1 MMQMFQTLVNP
12 EMKKLTAAVE
22 ERGGIQACMDNE
34 SALREL
40 SGLNSSKNSSSG
52 TTRPAPVATRGGKRA
67 RDENTS
73 AFEELKADIY
83 DDPDAAIEKNMVVF
97 SRKFEIQKQ
106 QIVAELTL
114 VVQHEGDRVIE
125 AVTSGPHDRILD
137 PVCCPIVS
145 LNGSILT
152 AACLQDIHAI
162 WKDMVSPGTRIV

>member
-1 MMQMFQTLVNP
+1 MMQMFRTLVNP
-12 EMKKLTAAVE
+12 EMKKLTVAVE

-40 SGLNSSKNSSSG
+40 SGLTSPKASSSRPQPPPP
-52 TTRPAPVATRGGKRA
+52 TRNGKRA
-67 RDENTS
+67 RDENSS

-137 PVCCPIVS
+137 PVC
-145 LNGSILT
+145 
-152 AACLQDIHAI
+152 
-162 WKDMVSPGTRIV
+162 